1 MSERYVTLLG
11 AEQVQSASRQM
22 ESAASQMSRAASQI
36 DDALERHRHWADDWL
51 MRLQQVLEAHT
62 LGETAS
68 KP

>member
-11 AEQVQSASRQM
+11 AEQVQSAARQM
-22 ESAASQMSRAASQI
+22 ESAASQMSRAASEI
-36 DDALERHRHWADDWL
+36 DSALGQHRQWADDWL

-62 LGETAS
+62 LGEVAG